1 LYSTKT
7 QIITGKTTSYIKN
20 SFIYGAAI
28 AGKLDGKKQGAI
40 EQNSEGFS
48 TVSDEVKPCPSARFY
63 RIAVETLTRPGPA
76 ENP

>member
-1 LYSTKT
+1 MYSTKT
-7 QIITGKTTSYIKN
+7 QIIEGKTTSYIKN

-48 TVSDEVKPCPSARFY
+48 TVSDEIVKDRKASNGKDF
-63 RIAVETLTRPGPA
+63 
-76 ENP
+76 NHK